1 VAAAPLS
8 DRGRSS
14 EFVRA
19 IGLGRATAMVIGT
32 IIGASIFV
40 QPSLVSGA
48 VPSVVGVLVVW
59 AAAGALT
66 LIGALITAELS
77 SAFPHTGGVYVFL
90 KRAYSPAVAYL
101 WGWAMFWSMHSGII
115 AAIATVFA
123 RYVGHFVELSDAG
136 VRATA
141 VGAIVVLSAVN
152 YFGVRH
158 GSALQTFFTAIKLV
172 AIVLIVVLG
181 VVSVASHGE
190 RAFLAGHE
198 RRTTYDAVIQAMIAG
213 LFAYGGWHMV
223 TYAAE
228 ETKDPTRTIPRA
240 LVVGTVIVTVAYIAV
255 NAAYLA
261 VLPLGTVTSSNRV
274 AADFAD
280 AVLGSGGG
288 HALSVLV
295 ILSTL
300 GAMTGIILSGP
311 RVYLAMANDGVLFRW
326 AGAVHPTHR
335 TPHVAIAL
343 QAVWSSVLVLTGTY
357 RALFTRVVYTEW
369 IFFAMMAAS
378 LFFLRRRDD
387 YRPAYRVWGFPVLP
401 AIFVVSSA
409 AIVLHQIAAE
419 PADSLTGLALV
430 AAGLPVYWLW
440 TRRKTHDEPYE
451 SHRRS

>member
-1 VAAAPLS
+1 
-8 DRGRSS
+8 
-14 EFVRA
+14 
-19 IGLGRATAMVIGT
+19 MVVGT

-48 VPSVVGVLVVW
+48 VPSVGGVLLVW
-59 AAAGALT
+59 AVAGALT

-90 KRAYSPAVAYL
+90 KRAYSPAVGYL
-101 WGWAMFWSMHSGII
+101 WGWAMFWVMHSGII

-123 RYVGHFVELSDAG
+123 RYLGHFVRLGDAG
-136 VRATA
+136 TRAAA
-141 VGAIVVLSAVN
+141 VGSIALLSAVN
-152 YFGVRH
+152 YFGVRQ
-158 GSALQTFFTAIKLV
+158 GSAIQTFFTAIKLIAMLMIV
-172 AIVLIVVLG
+172 ALG
-181 VVSVASHGE
+181 VSAIAKRGDVTLAAQLQHDAPVTVG
-190 RAFLAGHE
+190 AFI
-198 RRTTYDAVIQAMIAG
+198 RAMIAG

-240 LVVGTVIVTVAYIAV
+240 LFVGTVLVTVAYIAV

-261 VLPLGTVTSSNRV
+261 VLPLATVTSSNRV

-280 AVLGSGGG
+280 AVLGSGGAD
-288 HALSVLV
+288 ALSALV
-295 ILSTL
+295 VLSTL

-326 AGAVHPTHR
+326 FGAVHPKYR

-401 AIFVVSSA
+401 AIFVLSSA
-409 AIVLHQIAAE
+409 AIVMHQIVAE
-419 PADSLTGLALV
+419 PTESLTGLALV
-430 AAGLPVYWLW
+430 AAGIPVYWIW
-440 TRRKTHDEPYE
+440 TRRKPVIL
-451 SHRRS
+451 RSDATKDLL